1 MYTVKQA
8 MIDTAILE
16 MSDRMRASIEQ
27 LDFESEGYNL
37 TAKDIFQIYG
47 TLRVLCMAEDEN
59 FNDLYGIITWCQMAT
74 GDPED
79 MGCMAQ
85 YYKDS
90 YEKMVIVE

>member
-1 MYTVKQA
+1 
-8 MIDTAILE
+8 LE
-16 MSDRMRASIEQ
+16 
-27 LDFESEGYNL
+27 
-37 TAKDIFQIYG
+37 
-47 TLRVLCMAEDEN
+47 EDEN